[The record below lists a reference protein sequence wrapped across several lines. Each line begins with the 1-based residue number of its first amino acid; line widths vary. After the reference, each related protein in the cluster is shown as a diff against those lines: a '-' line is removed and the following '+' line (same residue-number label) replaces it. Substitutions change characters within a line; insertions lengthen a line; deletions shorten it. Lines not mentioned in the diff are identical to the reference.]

1 MKVLSKKK
9 KKEQKK
15 KKKQAQGRK
24 KGYHSFKKINK
35 FLCESDWYWRKEI
48 AVKLKLP
55 YKMLKTRF
63 PFLYACTSLDTKT

>member
-9 KKEQKK
+9 KKNKR

-48 AVKLKLP
+48 AVKLKLL